1 MEIDPE
7 MQRELARRAKA
18 VLRKRA
24 RALRNTFPPAA
35 LAERSGRI
43 VEKLRALPVVQ
54 AAGSLSL
61 FWPIE
66 QRNEVDL
73 RALDVAL
80 RGEGKRIAYPSIDAD
95 TREMVFRWVDAPAD
109 MEERGHGFREPA
121 PETPLAEQ
129 VAVGF
134 VPPLAV
140 DGRGFRLGYGAGFY
154 DRTLPRYRP
163 PARAVAV
170 IFDFQLAPELPVGPT
185 DVAVDT
191 IVTDTR
197 MLEAEPDP
205 EAEAP
210 PP

>member
-1 MEIDPE
+1 VEIDPE
-7 MQRELARRAKA
+7 MERELARRAKA

-24 RALRNTFPPAA
+24 RALRNTFPPAT
-35 LAERSGRI
+35 LAERSARI
-43 VEKLRALPVVQ
+43 VEKLLALPAVQ

-73 RALDVAL
+73 RAFDVAL
-80 RGEGKRIAYPSIDAD
+80 RAGGKRIAYPSIDAD
-95 TREMVFRWVDAPAD
+95 TREMVFRWVDRPED
-109 MEERGHGFREPA
+109 MDERGLGFREPT
-121 PETPLAEQ
+121 PETALAEQ
-129 VAVGF
+129 VDVVI
-134 VPPLAV
+134 VPALAV

-170 IFDFQLAPELPVGPT
+170 IFDFQLAPELPIGPN

-191 IVTDTR
+191 IVTDAR
-197 MLEAEPDP
+197 VLEAE
-205 EAEAP
+205 A
-210 PP
+210 